1 MKSRWFNYRPLC
13 IVFVFLLLGSVFV
26 FYLSDYR
33 ILSIIT
39 TIIIFVF
46 LLILTIIRKKIKY
59 ILIPLISFIVGAI
72 LYYSSVSSFQ
82 KEIEIPNSIQ
92 ARIYNVNSIED
103 GRIKV
108 YADSCIFDGVEIN
121 ENLIIYVYDSSNL
134 FENIEIG
141 SVISFSPSNF
151 YQTDLFYYGTP
162 NASYYL
168 KGLKYSATANA
179 SEINYLETDKTF
191 AEKLKQYVK
200 NNLRGSL
207 TNENVEIAY
216 SSLFGEIELLSDSQ
230 YNAYKLSGVAHLLAV
245 SGMHVV
251 IIVGILY
258 KILDFLR
265 IKNWP
270 RIIIVSI
277 LLLFYMYICN
287 FAVSIIR
294 ATIMSIVMLLAPKF
308 FREYDI
314 LSSIALSGI
323 IIYLINPLTAFDP
336 GFLMSFACVIGI
348 ATLNK
353 PIASALSHC
362 KMPKW
367 LIDSISISASTMI
380 SLIFIMAHF
389 FNTLNAIS
397 LIANLILIPIFTFA
411 FIAVFIVSIIGLILP
426 FITIILYLINYVF
439 DFINI
444 VATILG
450 NLPISNFSTVSFSY
464 IAILLYAM
472 LLLILSRV
480 CVANRTTKVIL
491 SLPTVALLVVCL
503 V

>member
-13 IVFVFLLLGSVFV
+13 IVFIFLLLGSVFV
-26 FYLSDYR
+26 FYLSDYK
-33 ILSIIT
+33 LFTIII

-46 LLILTIIRKKIKY
+46 LMALTILKRRIKY
-59 ILIPLISFIVGAI
+59 VLIPLISFILGAS
-72 LYYSSVSSFQ
+72 LYYGVVTSFQ
-82 KEIEIPNSIQ
+82 EEIETPNTIQ
-92 ARIYNVNSIED
+92 ARIYNVNLPED
-103 GRIKV
+103 GRIRV
-108 YADSCIFDGVEIN
+108 YADSCEFDGKEIK
-121 ENLIIYVYDSSNL
+121 ENLIIYIYDNSNL

-141 SVISFSPSNF
+141 SIISFSPSNF

-168 KGLKYSATANA
+168 KGLKYSATVSA
-179 SEINYLETDKTF
+179 SNVTFLKTDKTF

-200 NNLRGSL
+200 DNLRGSL

-245 SGMHVV
+245 SGLHVV

-258 KILDFLR
+258 KILDFLK

-277 LLLFYMYICN
+277 LLIFYTYICN

-294 ATIMSIVMLLAPKF
+294 STIMSIVMLLAPIF
-308 FREYDI
+308 FREYDS

-323 IIYLINPLTAFDP
+323 IIFFINPLTAFDP
-336 GFLMSFACVIGI
+336 GFLMSFACVVGI
-348 ATLNK
+348 TILNK
-353 PIASALSHC
+353 PISTALTHT

-367 LIDSISISASTMI
+367 LVDSLSMSISTMV

-389 FNTLNAIS
+389 FNTLNVIS
-397 LIANLILIPIFTFA
+397 LIANIILIPIFSFA
-411 FIAVFIVSIIGLILP
+411 FIIVFVVSIVALALP
-426 FITIILYLINYVF
+426 FVTIVLYPVNFIF

-450 NLPISNFSTVSFSY
+450 NLSISNFETISFQY
-464 IAILLYAM
+464 ATILIYFLL
-472 LLLILSRV
+472 LLLISRI
-480 CVANRTTKVIL
+480 CVANRQTKVIL
-491 SLPTVALLVVCL
+491 SLPTFALLVVCL
-503 V
+503 L

>member
-33 ILSIIT
+33 IC
-39 TIIIFVF
+39 TIIVVIVVFSF
-46 LLILTIIRKKIKY
+46 LLILTIMKKKIKY
-59 ILIPLISFIVGAI
+59 ILIPLLSFILGAI
-72 LYYSSVSSFQ
+72 LYYNVISAFQ
-82 KEIEIPNSIQ
+82 KEIDTPDTIQ
-92 ARIYNVNSIED
+92 ARIYNVSVPEN
-103 GRIKV
+103 GKIKV
-108 YADSCIFDGVEIN
+108 YADSCEFDGVDIN
-121 ENLIIYVYDSSNL
+121 ENLIIYIYDNSNL

-141 SVISFSPSNF
+141 SVINFSPSNL

-168 KGLKYSATANA
+168 KGLKYSTTVSADA
-179 SEINYLETDKTF
+179 IKYLETDRTF
-191 AEKLKQYVK
+191 AETLKSYVK
-200 NNLRGSL
+200 DNLRGSL

-216 SSLFGEIELLSDSQ
+216 SSLFGEINLLSDSQ
-230 YNAYKLSGVAHLLAV
+230 YSAYKLSGVMHLLAV
-245 SGMHVV
+245 SGLHVV

-258 KILDFLR
+258 KILDLLR

-277 LLLFYMYICN
+277 LLIFYMYICN

-294 ATIMSIVMLLAPKF
+294 ATIMSIVMLLAPMF
-308 FREYDI
+308 FREYDT

-323 IIYLINPLTAFDP
+323 IIYLINPLSAFDP

-348 ATLNK
+348 AILNK
-353 PIASALSHC
+353 PIANALNHC
-362 KMPKW
+362 KLPKW
-367 LIDSISISASTMI
+367 LVDSLSISASTMI
-380 SLIFIMAHF
+380 ALVFIMAHF
-389 FNTLNAIS
+389 FNTFNAIS

-411 FIAVFIVSIIGLILP
+411 FVVVFIVSIISLVLP
-426 FITIILYLINYVF
+426 FVTIVLYPINYVF

-450 NLPISNFSTVSFSY
+450 NLPISNFLTISFDY
-464 IAILLYAM
+464 IAILLYM
-472 LLLILSRV
+472 LLLLFISRI
-480 CVANRTTKVIL
+480 CVANRRTKVIL
-491 SLPTVALLVVCL
+491 SLPTVALMVLCL
-503 V
+503 L